1 MTAND
6 RKLGERIRELR
17 IRLGIT
23 QKELAGD
30 RITRN
35 MLSLIESGSAS
46 PSVATLL
53 YIADRL
59 GTSAGYFFSSSE
71 ADEGRYFKISVID
84 DLKARFRE
92 KKYRDCL
99 VICESVPPSARDDE
113 ISYLAAISC
122 FHTALESAESTLLS
136 DANAFLKQA
145 RSYAEKSIYTDSCF
159 YAALDFYGELFRSV
173 CSDVIPDSLCD
184 YRGCGPFVS
193 VSMIRYFRLLKHSG
207 SPADRVGG
215 ELFPDDPRY
224 EKHIRAV
231 LLLSDGK
238 NQEAGKI
245 LRELSLD
252 PTLPY
257 YMKYRVLSGLEE
269 SANITGD
276 FRTAYSAS
284 RRKLELIEKC
294 RCTELP

>member
-1 MTAND
+1 MTAHD

-46 PSVATLL
+46 PSVSTLL

-59 GTSAGYFFSSSE
+59 GTSAGYFFSATE

-92 KKYRDCL
+92 KKYRECL
-99 VICESVPPSARDDE
+99 EICESVPASARDDE
-113 ISYLAAISC
+113 ISYLAALSC
-122 FHTALESAESTLLS
+122 FHTALESAEAAVMT
-136 DANAFLKQA
+136 DAQSFLTRAQV
-145 RSYAEKSIYTDSCF
+145 YAKNSIYADSSF
-159 YAALDFYGELFRSV
+159 YSAIEFYSELFRSL
-173 CSDVIPDSLCD
+173 CSDVIPEQLCD
-184 YRGCGPFVS
+184 FRVCGPFVPA
-193 VSMIRYFRLLKHSG
+193 SMIRYFCLLRQSDI
-207 SPADRVGG
+207 PAERISSDH
-215 ELFPDDPRY
+215 FPDDPRY
-224 EKHIRAV
+224 DRHIRAV
-231 LLLSDGK
+231 RFLADGRT
-238 NQEAGKI
+238 QEAGKI

-257 YMKYRVLSGLEE
+257 YMKYRVLSSLEE
-269 SANITGD
+269 SANSIGD

-284 RRKLELIEKC
+284 RRKLELIDKY
-294 RCTELP
+294 RSAKHP